1 MWISQIP
8 LWNLS
13 TPQHLM
19 LDVSLETIAYC
30 WKQTHLSTQNKESL
44 TSIKRAS
51 PLFSFPSC
59 FLSSPTSLS
68 SSLCPP
74 FFHLL
79 STLTINEHL
88 GVLKA
93 KTLFQIVFKGSCFK
107 KWCFKSTLQGG
118 SWCALYSQSKFLTQ
132 VYKVTHCIP
141 CFISLVNNTWSTRKN
156 SEIMKLSNSSVNE
169 YVLVLK
175 YFTAVTKGQHSRAS
189 WMGFVP
195 G

>member
-1 MWISQIP
+1 MPLRQTVSVNTLASISHWSQWIIQMVKIANEWEEQCFEMWLSQIP
-8 LWNLS
+8 LWSRS

-19 LDVSLETIAYC
+19 LDDSLESIAYC
-30 WKQTHLSTQNKESL
+30 WKQTHLSTQYKESL

-68 SSLCPP
+68 SSLGPP

-93 KTLFQIVFKGSCFK
+93 KTLFQIVFKGNYFK
-107 KWCFKSTLQGG
+107 KCCFRSTLQGG
-118 SWCALYSQSKFLTQ
+118 PWCALYSQNKFLTQ
-132 VYKVTHCIP
+132 VY
-141 CFISLVNNTWSTRKN
+141 
-156 SEIMKLSNSSVNE
+156 
-169 YVLVLK
+169 
-175 YFTAVTKGQHSRAS
+175 Q
-189 WMGFVP
+189 
-195 G
+195 